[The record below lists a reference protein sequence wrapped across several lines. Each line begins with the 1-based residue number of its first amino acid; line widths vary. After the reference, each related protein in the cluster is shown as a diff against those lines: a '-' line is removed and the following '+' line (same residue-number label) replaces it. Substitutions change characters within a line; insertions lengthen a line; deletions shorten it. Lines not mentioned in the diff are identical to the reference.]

1 MKLKLILQLILLA
14 SIFTIIVIFYYS
26 FFVLKDNKIKPIVK
40 NDLQIEEG
48 LDNKIL
54 NELVNIEYNSSDN
67 EGNTFYINA
76 ERATIELDDKKNNIV
91 NLEGVVSIINLK
103 DKGIINIY
111 SNNATYNKLDH
122 NTLFFNEVK
131 VEYLS
136 NIILSQNLDVIFTEN
151 ISKIYNNVVYK
162 NNNLN
167 LNTDSILINMIT
179 GDIKLEM
186 LNKSEKIRLVANHEF
201 VN

>member
-26 FFVLKDNKIKPIVK
+26 FFVLKDNKTKPIAR
-40 NDLQIEEG
+40 NDQQIEEG

-131 VEYLS
+131 IEYLS

-151 ISKIYNNVVYK
+151 ISKIYNNVVYN
-162 NNNLN
+162 NNNLY